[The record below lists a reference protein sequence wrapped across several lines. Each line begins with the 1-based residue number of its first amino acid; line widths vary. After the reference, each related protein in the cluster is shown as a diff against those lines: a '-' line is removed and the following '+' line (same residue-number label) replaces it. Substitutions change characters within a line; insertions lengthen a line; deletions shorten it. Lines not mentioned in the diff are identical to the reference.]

1 MGVFEMFNRSE
12 SQSRINER
20 IFDIEHTIKSE
31 LFSMSVN
38 IDKKEVCAKIINACE
53 GIEDPMGYYY
63 QAVAYK
69 WLGAKFRPEVILNN
83 NKFLENPKFTFNP
96 KNKTFN
102 SSGAVVTQ
110 VDILFEIYKDLGEA
124 YEGEYL
130 FEESLTAYKKAIE
143 LKDSIPSI
151 YCNLAQVYSKMNKLE
166 ESINVLEQG
175 KRSKHYGIKH
185 IKTAF
190 GDDIKDDTFVIV
202 IDNHLREYR
211 DKLAK
216 GYIYK
221 PRRRKV

>member
-1 MGVFEMFNRSE
+1 
-12 SQSRINER
+12 
-20 IFDIEHTIKSE
+20 
-31 LFSMSVN
+31 MSAN

-53 GIEDPMGYYY
+53 GIEDPMVFYY

-102 SSGAVVTQ
+102 YSSGTVVTQ
-110 VDILFEIYKDLGEA
+110 VEIFFEIYKDLGEA

-130 FEESLTAYKKAIE
+130 FEESLTAYKKAFE
-143 LKDSIPSI
+143 LIDSRPSI

-166 ESINVLEQG
+166 ESINILEQG
-175 KRSKHYGIKH
+175 KRSKHYEIKH
-185 IKTAF
+185 INTAF

-202 IDNHLREYR
+202 IDKHLREYKE
-211 DKLAK
+211 KLAK

-221 PRRRKV
+221 DRKRRV